1 MPVENPAGPIS
12 SAKVVS
18 FRGRPPIAAAV
29 KTPPP
34 TESTPVRGG
43 RRPVSI
49 AAREAEQQ
57 CHPEYQAVNVMP
69 SAASLAHGRRL
80 ALRKRNVS
88 MRESWQRD
96 ELATP

>member
-1 MPVENPAGPIS
+1 MSYTTVFTHHLPTIPVENPAGRKS

-57 CHPEYQAVNVMP
+57 CHAEYQAVKVIP
-69 SAASLAHGRRL
+69 SAASRSICGVTTL
-80 ALRKRNVS
+80 
-88 MRESWQRD
+88 
-96 ELATP
+96 PP